1 MTILGQDWAFFFRRK
16 HYLGRQSALSY
27 RGMTILGQD
36 WVFFFRRKH
45 SVGRQSAPSYRGITN
60 LSQDWVF
67 FIRRKHPVGRQ
78 SAISYRGMTILGQ
91 DWVFFFRRKHSV
103 SRQSTISY
111 RGITILGQEWVFS
124 IRRKHYL
131 SCQHTIRACQVRK
144 DFWHAL
150 YSIIVK
156 GTCTDYLIIT
166 FLPSMMYIPFSSDW
180 ISLPTYWPLMVKMR
194 VSLCSSAFIV
204 LMPTV
209 PISPWLVL
217 LAQDD

>member
-1 MTILGQDWAFFFRRK
+1 
-16 HYLGRQSALSY
+16 
-27 RGMTILGQD
+27 MTILGQD

-45 SVGRQSAPSYRGITN
+45 SVGRQSAPYYRGMTIPG
-60 LSQDWVF
+60 QDWVCVF
-67 FIRRKHPVGRQ
+67 RRKHPVGRQ
-78 SAISYRGMTILGQ
+78 SAPYYRSMTIPGQDWVCFFRRKHSVGRQSTLSNRGMTILGQ
-91 DWVFFFRRKHSV
+91 DWVF
-103 SRQSTISY
+103 
-111 RGITILGQEWVFS
+111 S

-131 SCQHTIRACQVRK
+131 NCQRAIRACQVRK

-150 YSIIVK
+150 FSIIVK
-156 GTCTDYLIIT
+156 GTCADYLIIT
-166 FLPSMMYIPFSSDW
+166 FLPSMMYMPLSSDW
-180 ISLPTYWPLMVKMR
+180 MSLPTYWPLMVKMR